1 MKSVHKLLEIEDL
14 QLTLPDRSRR
24 RPFGQIPEAKILTNI
39 SLAINEGESLGV
51 VGESGSGKTSLGRTI
66 LRLHEPT
73 GGKLIFQGKD
83 ITHLSEKNLKSFR
96 KDIQM
101 IFQDPQSSLNPRHRI
116 EVILSQPLATLGH
129 VESKAEADRITRVV
143 LERVGLS
150 HDFRKRYPHELS
162 GGERQRIGIA
172 RAIMLRPK
180 LIVADEIVS
189 GLDVSAQARILNLL
203 QGLKRDLNLALI
215 FISHDLAVVRHLC
228 DRLLVLRNGEVVES
242 GNVRRIF
249 RSPKSAYTKHLLN
262 AVPLPKIEPDWLA
275 DGSSMDSTE
284 VSKEQGE
291 KRTMEN
297 KFEVSNC
304 TALVTGANRGIG
316 REFVN
321 ALVGQGARKVY
332 ACARNIDSLD
342 DLITKHSDKV
352 KAVKLDITND
362 EDIESA
368 AGVCNDVNLLINN
381 AGINRLQAF
390 IAADSLS
397 TAQEEMQ
404 TNYFGTL
411 SMCRAFAPILSENG
425 GGAIVNILSILA
437 RVNLPLMGSLCAS
450 KAAALSMTQGVRAEL
465 AQQGTAVLA
474 VMPGAVDTDMSR
486 DFPPP
491 KMPPAQVAEDTL
503 SALQSG
509 EEELYCGDMAS
520 GVAQGLAG
528 DPKAVE
534 KEFAGYLPG

>member
-1 MKSVHKLLEIEDL
+1 MMSDHKLLDIHDL
-14 QLTLPDRSRR
+14 QLTLPDRSRSR
-24 RPFGQIPEAKILTNI
+24 LFGQVPEAKILTDI
-39 SLAINEGESLGV
+39 SLTINEGESLGI

-73 GGKLIFQGKD
+73 GGKLIFQGED

-101 IFQDPQSSLNPRHRI
+101 IFQDPQSSLNPRHQI
-116 EVILSQPLATLGH
+116 EVILSQPLSTLGH
-129 VESKAEADRITRVV
+129 VESKAEADRITKVV

-150 HDFRKRYPHELS
+150 DEFRKRYPHELS

-228 DRLLVLRNGEVVES
+228 DRLLVLRNGKVVES
-242 GNVRRIF
+242 GSVRRIF
-249 RSPKSAYTKHLLN
+249 RSPKSAYTKHLLS
-262 AVPLPKIEPDWLA
+262 AVPLPKIEPDWLT
-275 DGSSMDSTE
+275 DSPSVDSSEMFNE
-284 VSKEQGE
+284 LGE
-291 KRTMEN
+291 KRTMDN
-297 KFEVSNC
+297 MFEVPNC
-304 TALVTGANRGIG
+304 TAIVTGANRGIG
-316 REFVN
+316 REFVES
-321 ALVGQGARKVY
+321 LVGQGAQKVY
-332 ACARNIDSLD
+332 ACARNIDSLE
-342 DLITKHSDKV
+342 DLVTKHSGKV
-352 KAVKLDITND
+352 QAIKLDITID
-362 EDIESA
+362 EDIANA
-368 AGVCNDVNLLINN
+368 ADLCTDVNLLINN

-390 IAADSLS
+390 IAADSMS
-397 TAQEEMQ
+397 SAQEEMQ

-411 SMCRAFAPILSENG
+411 SMCRAFAPILRKNG

-450 KAAALSMTQGVRAEL
+450 KAAGLSMTQGVRAEL

-509 EEELYCGDMAS
+509 KEELYCGDMAS